1 MLIDAHQHFWKIDRG
16 DYGWLTP
23 AKGPI
28 YRDFGPADLAPH
40 LARHGIERSLLVQA
54 AATEAET
61 RFMLDIAST
70 TSSVSGVVGWAD
82 MAAPDGAARVT
93 ALAADP
99 LLVGLRPMLQ
109 DIADDD
115 WLLQPAVAPAVGAM
129 KAAGLVFDALARPR
143 HLSRVLVFADRHP
156 DLPIVVDHGAKP
168 FIRDRRLDPW
178 RADMAALAA
187 RPNVTCKFS
196 GLANEAAE
204 DWTVADLAPYVTH
217 IFETF
222 GPGRVMWGS
231 DWPVVILGGGYE
243 RWRKAAEELTAGLT
257 PAERDAVF
265 GGNAARVYLGKRGRK

>member
-1 MLIDAHQHFWKIDRG
+1 MRIDAHQHFWKIDRG

-61 RFMLDIAST
+61 RFMLDIASAT
-70 TSSVSGVVGWAD
+70 PSVSGVVGWAD
-82 MAAPDGAARVT
+82 MAAPDGTARVT

-115 WLLQPAVAPAVGAM
+115 WLLQPAIAPAVGAM

-168 FIRDRRLDPW
+168 FIRDRPLVPW
-178 RADMAALAA
+178 RADMTALAA

-204 DWTVADLAPYVTH
+204 DWTVTDLAPYVTH
-217 IFETF
+217 IFEVF
-222 GPGRVMWGS
+222 GPGRVIWGS

-243 RWRKAAEELTAGLT
+243 RWRKAADELTAGLT